1 MRLQDG
7 KNKKTMLKIIETCI
21 LLSKILAL
29 LKKMHYNTL
38 MNTKLRK
45 FIAITSLVFMVA
57 FLASFMV
64 YLIDKTLLNKS
75 ILLITILTGCIAIGL
90 YLVIVFDNKY
100 GKEAQ
105 KKRMEEFLKEQEEA
119 NKEEQEENA
128 KNLTEEEKL
137 DIVKEEDK
145 KE

>member
-1 MRLQDG
+1 
-7 KNKKTMLKIIETCI
+7 
-21 LLSKILAL
+21 
-29 LKKMHYNTL
+29 

-45 FIAITSLVFMVA
+45 FIAITALVFMVA

-64 YLIDKTLLNKS
+64 YLIDKTLLNNS

-105 KKRMEEFLKEQEEA
+105 KKRMEEILKEQAEAEEKTA
-119 NKEEQEENA
+119 SEGVAEDVPEEV
-128 KNLTEEEKL
+128 KL
-137 DIVKEEDK
+137 DIVKEEDATDLA

>member
-1 MRLQDG
+1 VRLQDG

-45 FIAITSLVFMVA
+45 FIAITALVFMVA

-64 YLIDKTLLNKS
+64 YLIDKTLLNNS

-119 NKEEQEENA
+119 NKKEQEENA